1 MTKDLT
7 AAIEKELEALAREWR
22 PPYVRFLRRVPG
34 YKRFGYS
41 AAALLVSVFVFLYVS
56 VLAAIDIRLRNPWS
70 ALLLPLMVGFNL
82 RLATEGYLVALRTA
96 RSVLQMASDFD
107 GVEKIATAFRSI
119 FVSRYQTWL
128 CLGLGIIDLLSLIT
142 LRISGSLP
150 APFQS
155 LDTIP
160 FTLGLLPVLVFSIL
174 GGSGVWLVLSLMQL
188 LRKVG
193 NIDRP
198 NLNLLAPHATVGIRA
213 LSLLSKRFALCFSL
227 GLALFLWPILFL
239 EWQPGEMVAAL
250 IYSWPLFSLV
260 LILMLLL
267 SWRQAKVKLIRD
279 AKSRSL
285 WRIQTEIQSV
295 LDGATLS
302 PEQTTHLQELLTL
315 YKEVDQSRDP
325 LVRLGSITSW
335 VSALG
340 IQLPFLI
347 EWSGR
352 SEADIRQWYQIILE
366 ALRLQ

>member
-1 MTKDLT
+1 MIKDLT
-7 AAIEKELEALAREWR
+7 AAIEKELEALARKWR
-22 PPYVRFLRRVPG
+22 PPYVRFLRRVPN

-174 GGSGVWLVLSLMQL
+174 GGSGVWLVLSLM
-188 LRKVG
+188 
-193 NIDRP
+193 
-198 NLNLLAPHATVGIRA
+198 
-213 LSLLSKRFALCFSL
+213 
-227 GLALFLWPILFL
+227 
-239 EWQPGEMVAAL
+239 
-250 IYSWPLFSLV
+250 
-260 LILMLLL
+260 
-267 SWRQAKVKLIRD
+267 
-279 AKSRSL
+279 
-285 WRIQTEIQSV
+285 
-295 LDGATLS
+295 
-302 PEQTTHLQELLTL
+302 
-315 YKEVDQSRDP
+315 
-325 LVRLGSITSW
+325 
-335 VSALG
+335 
-340 IQLPFLI
+340 
-347 EWSGR
+347 
-352 SEADIRQWYQIILE
+352 
-366 ALRLQ
+366 